1 VFFLELASVVLNVLF
16 LVFFTLEKKI
26 SWVLGGIGSLLGAYI
41 FFSTKLY
48 SESVLY
54 LFYAAIAVYGY
65 VQWSKPKIHIT
76 IKKVAVKHTLFFLTI
91 SIGFSILLGLIMSK
105 TDADK
110 TYYDAASTGFSLV
123 ATFMEI
129 YKYALA
135 WYFWIGIN
143 LFSIWLYQQKELNL
157 FTVQMALFTL
167 LSINGAYQWH
177 RKTQLS

>member
-1 VFFLELASVVLNVLF
+1 MYILELISVLLNVLF

-26 SWVLGGIGSLLGAYI
+26 SWVLGGIGSILGSFV
-41 FFSTKLY
+41 FFHSKLY
-48 SESVLY
+48 SESILY

-65 VQWSKPKIHIT
+65 VQWSKPKRPII
-76 IKKVAVKHTLFFLTI
+76 IKRVSLKSTLSFL
-91 SIGFSILLGLIMSK
+91 SLSVMVSVLLGLIMSK

-110 TYYDAASTGFSLV
+110 TYFDAATTGFSLV

-143 LFSIWLYQQKELNL
+143 LFSIWLYQMKELNL
-157 FTVQMALFTL
+157 FTIQMVIFTL

-177 RKTQLS
+177 KKTN